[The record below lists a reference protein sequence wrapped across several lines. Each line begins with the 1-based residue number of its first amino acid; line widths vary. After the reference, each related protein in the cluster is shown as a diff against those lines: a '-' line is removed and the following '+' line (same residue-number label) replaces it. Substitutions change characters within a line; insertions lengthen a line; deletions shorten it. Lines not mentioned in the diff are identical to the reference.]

1 MRIRRSALTLLAIPV
16 LVAFCAPAVAQQ
28 DDSVDLSTKEINA
41 LEREIQTKE
50 RRLRRFDSAIGKLR
64 TAGRQSSHSG
74 ARKAVEDT
82 EKLMHEV
89 ISFEEQKLGEEYRIT
104 QRSEEVE
111 TVHTNDLTDARG
123 VRTKSRR
130 RHPLPP
136 DTPPEYLRL
145 VRLQDIYYTCQ
156 TLREHAIA
164 RTGEAPERYGNVIL
178 EFAEIMR
185 TDLAELKAKL
195 PEDTTPTYDSP
206 YGIKPTTAE
215 PDSD

>member
-1 MRIRRSALTLLAIPV
+1 MIAIPI
-16 LVAFCAPAVAQQ
+16 LVAFCVPAVAQQ
-28 DDSVDLSTKEINA
+28 EDSAGLSTKDVNA

-50 RRLRRFDSAIGKLR
+50 RRLRKFDSAISKLR
-64 TAGRQSSHSG
+64 TAGRQSSHSS

-82 EKLMHEV
+82 EKLMREV
-89 ISFEEQKLGEEYRIT
+89 ISYEEQKLGEEYRIT
-104 QRSEEVE
+104 QRGEEVE

-123 VRTKSRR
+123 VRTQSRR
-130 RHPLPP
+130 RHTLPP

-156 TLREHAIA
+156 TLQEHAIA
-164 RTGEAPERYGNVIL
+164 RTGEAPERYASVIL
-178 EFAEIMR
+178 EFADIMR

-195 PEDTTPTYDSP
+195 PENTSPTYDFP
-206 YGIKPTTAE
+206 YGFKPATAE

>member
-1 MRIRRSALTLLAIPV
+1 MRIRWPALALFVIPI
-16 LVAFCAPAVAQQ
+16 LVAAQPDDPAE
-28 DDSVDLSTKEINA
+28 LSTKEVNA
-41 LEREIQTKE
+41 LEREIRTKE
-50 RRLRRFDSAIGKLR
+50 RRLQQFDSAISKLR

-82 EKLMHEV
+82 AELMREV
-89 ISFEEQKLGEEYRIT
+89 ISYEERKLGEDYRIT
-104 QRSEEVE
+104 QRGEEVE
-111 TVHTNDLTDARG
+111 TVHTDDLTDARG

-130 RHPLPP
+130 RHTLPP

-156 TLREHAIA
+156 TLQEHAIA
-164 RTGEAPERYGNVIL
+164 RTGEAPQRYGDVVL
-178 EFAEIMR
+178 EFADIMR
-185 TDLAELKAKL
+185 TDLDELKAKL

-206 YGIKPTTAE
+206 YGFKPATAE